1 MDIIFVD
8 YDDTFFPTH
17 ELDKL
22 RDELFPK
29 HASDKEAE
37 EVLQLSSDKVIL
49 DAEVSVFYVLTV
61 TDEATDDDGYGASP
75 PKAEE
80 GGEGNLLRA

>member
-1 MDIIFVD
+1 M
-8 YDDTFFPTH
+8 
-17 ELDKL
+17 
-22 RDELFPK
+22 R
-29 HASDKEAE
+29 

-80 GGEGNLLRA
+80 GGKGNLLRA